1 MQITMLGSAID
12 NMQAASKLLSKAIS
26 KDISL
31 DQRRRLQNCLN
42 SVDAAIVN
50 VQLMIGDMQNS

>member
-1 MQITMLGSAID
+1 MQITMLGSAVE

-42 SVDAAIVN
+42 NVNAVIVN
-50 VQLMIGDMQNS
+50 VQLMIDDMQNT